1 MSRRDASALGL
12 VLLVYGLVLSC
23 SFLEADED
31 LWGRMA
37 MGRLIVSGREIP
49 RQDVFAYVPTKP
61 LWIDHEWLAGLVFFG
76 IYEHLGGGGL
86 VLLRS
91 FLGLA
96 VLGLAYAAGRLV
108 GGAPLA
114 VGAVGLAVLPLLL
127 HGFNTVVRAQAF
139 SFVLFALFLAV
150 LESGKGRL
158 LAVLVVASALW
169 GNLHGGVVTGL
180 LLLAVYMVRDRRLVI
195 VLPLGLLATLVN
207 PYGLAY
213 WSYLAEALTM
223 PRPEIVE
230 WRSVNLSGLE
240 DLHLKLVAGLVVL
253 VVGFGRSVGL
263 RRLLV
268 LLGTLAA
275 SLLHVRFAP
284 FLAIACIAF
293 LPGPLRA
300 AFEWGARHFPQ
311 RFLPSLVPLTA
322 MLSLQALCL
331 LGLASSWQRRDRPL
345 TIGVRESRYPVAAV
359 DELARL
365 GASGRLA
372 VFFNWGEFALY
383 HLYPRLRASI
393 DGRYETV
400 YTDDVARANWDF
412 TFGREDAARLLD
424 LYGADFAL
432 YPGDSGA
439 ARWLAR
445 EPSWELVSA
454 DDLAALYQRL
464 PTR

>member
-96 VLGLAYAAGRLV
+96 VLGLAYVAGRLV

-195 VLPLGLLATLVN
+195 VLPLGC
-207 PYGLAY
+207 
-213 WSYLAEALTM
+213 S
-223 PRPEIVE
+223 RP
-230 WRSVNLSGLE
+230 S
-240 DLHLKLVAGLVVL
+240 
-253 VVGFGRSVGL
+253 
-263 RRLLV
+263 
-268 LLGTLAA
+268 
-275 SLLHVRFAP
+275 
-284 FLAIACIAF
+284 
-293 LPGPLRA
+293 
-300 AFEWGARHFPQ
+300 
-311 RFLPSLVPLTA
+311 
-322 MLSLQALCL
+322 
-331 LGLASSWQRRDRPL
+331 
-345 TIGVRESRYPVAAV
+345 
-359 DELARL
+359 
-365 GASGRLA
+365 
-372 VFFNWGEFALY
+372 
-383 HLYPRLRASI
+383 
-393 DGRYETV
+393 
-400 YTDDVARANWDF
+400 
-412 TFGREDAARLLD
+412 
-424 LYGADFAL
+424 
-432 YPGDSGA
+432 
-439 ARWLAR
+439 
-445 EPSWELVSA
+445 
-454 DDLAALYQRL
+454 
-464 PTR
+464 